1 MRWAVL
7 CFLVACSS
15 LRAGGSNQ
23 CSGDPPPGSCSCV
36 EGQWWCSDCP
46 FFEGE
51 GPVAC
56 SSPGATCDLETWE
69 HGCSCSCGSD
79 GWWGCFEETIGSRCP
94 KPPSIIDAG
103 IDGPPDAIPIDAA
116 ACSRLEA
123 ENIGIHPDWSYL
135 YGSDLG
141 GGLGLTTGRQ
151 TPLVLN
157 FTGTTFAIRHEIG
170 PNLTPM
176 EVSIDGAA
184 PVVISSYQAS
194 TFTMV
199 TSPVA
204 SGLANIEHHV
214 SIVCEG
220 NDCNVDYFDVT
231 CN

>member
-1 MRWAVL
+1 MRWLILV
-7 CFLVACSS
+7 FL
-15 LRAGGSNQ
+15 AG
-23 CSGDPPPGSCSCV
+23 
-36 EGQWWCSDCP
+36 CSDLSFGGGAGSGSGSQICGDCGININTCP

-51 GPVAC
+51 GSVPC
-56 SSPGATCDLETWE
+56 STPGAGCEIETWE

-79 GWWGCFEETIGSRCP
+79 GWWSCFEETIGSRCP
-94 KPPSIIDAG
+94 KPPTIFDAG

-116 ACSRLEA
+116 ACSRIEA
-123 ENIGIHPDWSYL
+123 ENIGVHPDWDYL
-135 YGSDLG
+135 YSSNDYLS
-141 GGLGLTTGRQ
+141 GGLGLATGMA

-176 EVSIDGAA
+176 AVTIDSAA

-220 NDCNVDYFDVT
+220 NDCNVDYLDVS